1 MQLPRPTHPVLPAT
15 PLKIWS
21 DNPGP
26 ISAGPT
32 LYQTMLFVG
41 SQAGNLLGYPAA
53 GVAPVFTHP
62 LGDGSLKA
70 PIFPVFWNDTLLVS
84 TVAQVHS
91 VQFTATGGCGTPPC
105 TNWTQAIG
113 AGASPVLYIPGTSN
127 VFVGAGNGSFFE
139 LTINVAAPAV
149 SPAVR
154 FWTISASGLG
164 GPAFSIPQLTLYVSD
179 TSGKVHGIPWPIP

>member
-1 MQLPRPTHPVLPAT
+1 MLPAT

-41 SQAGNLLGYPAA
+41 SQAGDLIAYSDVGP
-53 GVAPVFTHP
+53 GPPGFTHP
-62 LGDGSLKA
+62 LGNGALKA
-70 PIFPVFWNDTLLVS
+70 PIFPVFGNGTLLVS
-84 TVAQVHS
+84 TTTEVHS
-91 VQFTATGGCGTPPC
+91 VQFLPTAVCLVPPC
-105 TNWTQAIG
+105 TNWTQALG
-113 AGASPVLYIPGTSN
+113 APASPVLFIPGTTN
-127 VFVGAGNGSFFE
+127 LFVGAGDGNFWE
-139 LTINVAAPAV
+139 LTISPAAPWV
-149 SPAVR
+149 SPTVR
-154 FWTISASGLG
+154 TWSISPSGLG